1 MIAYFTWVSIQ
12 IWINVQCARHLSIS
26 VKMMMVELKKMYQV
40 KKIIYPLGLQ
50 IQKIH
55 TYRNDS
61 ILYRVSM
68 HIWINVMVELM
79 VQ

>member
-1 MIAYFTWVSIQ
+1 
-12 IWINVQCARHLSIS
+12 
-26 VKMMMVELKKMYQV
+26 MMMELKKMYQV